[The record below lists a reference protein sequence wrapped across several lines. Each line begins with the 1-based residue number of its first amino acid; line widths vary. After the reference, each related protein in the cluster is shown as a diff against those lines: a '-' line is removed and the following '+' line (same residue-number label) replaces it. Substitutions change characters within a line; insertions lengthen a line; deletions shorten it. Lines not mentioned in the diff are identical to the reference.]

1 MLLELVPYFA
11 TEEFRDAN
19 GAALDRARATYDEF
33 ASMGVIEATSR
44 SWDVHPGSIDL
55 AVSVCKI
62 WRCLAR

>member
-33 ASMGVIEATSR
+33 ASSNRPLMLLWAFTR
-44 SWDVHPGSIDL
+44 L
-55 AVSVCKI
+55 
-62 WRCLAR
+62 